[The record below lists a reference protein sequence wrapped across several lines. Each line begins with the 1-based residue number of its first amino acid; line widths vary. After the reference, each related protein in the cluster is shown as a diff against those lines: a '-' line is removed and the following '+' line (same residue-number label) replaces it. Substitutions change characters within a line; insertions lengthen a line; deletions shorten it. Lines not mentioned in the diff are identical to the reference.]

1 MVPSWRVE
9 LSLGTAL
16 SASALTAI
24 SLYGH
29 VVGID
34 GVDWLLGGHHG
45 HDLIGAVLRVV
56 LLVVATL
63 SVVRAIERS
72 LGLAWTARGLI
83 GSAVA
88 LLTAALA
95 ASVWPAHDAWR
106 RKFTF
111 TDVQGFV
118 VYVAA
123 EAFIF
128 VPVLGL
134 ATGLLQFETSRPEID
149 IHPRRAFGYAL
160 GSIGLGLAF
169 VWGPLR
175 ALLGES
181 HVFFAV
187 CALVTAI
194 TLCTYTVRGVLLE
207 WRRDHLRG
215 WPMIAAAA
223 AIIALGGNCVDVL
236 ITHRRGSDSDPSRA
250 EALPR
255 AGAEPREGRTAFP
268 RS

>member
-1 MVPSWRVE
+1 M
-9 LSLGTAL
+9 SLGTAL

-45 HDLIGAVLRVV
+45 HDLIGAALRIV
-56 LLVVATL
+56 LLAVATV
-63 SVVRAIERS
+63 SAVRAIERS
-72 LGLAWTARGLI
+72 RGVAWTARGLI
-83 GSAVA
+83 SSAVA
-88 LLTAALA
+88 MWTATLA
-95 ASVWPAHDAWR
+95 ASIWPAHDAWR
-106 RKFTF
+106 RQFTL
-111 TDVQGFV
+111 TDVQDCV
-118 VYVAA
+118 VYAAA

-134 ATGLLQFETSRPEID
+134 ATALLQLGTSRPEID

-160 GSIGLGLAF
+160 ACIVLGLAF

-194 TLCTYTVRGVLLE
+194 TLCAYTVRGVVLD
-207 WRRDHLRG
+207 WGRDHLRR
-215 WPMIAAAA
+215 WPLLAAAA
-223 AIIALGGNCVDVL
+223 AIIALGGIVL
-236 ITHRRGSDSDPSRA
+236 T
-250 EALPR
+250 
-255 AGAEPREGRTAFP
+255 F
-268 RS
+268 